1 MEGKQAD
8 SENASGARCVFAQ
21 EARRDVQL
29 SGTSPHARIPIASEG
44 AHVARKPNKCV
55 FDRRWAAVAAYMGTM
70 WMCSSE
76 NLQAFACSLFNC
88 VK

>member
-44 AHVARKPNKCV
+44 THVARKPNK
-55 FDRRWAAVAAYMGTM
+55 
-70 WMCSSE
+70 
-76 NLQAFACSLFNC
+76 
-88 VK
+88 